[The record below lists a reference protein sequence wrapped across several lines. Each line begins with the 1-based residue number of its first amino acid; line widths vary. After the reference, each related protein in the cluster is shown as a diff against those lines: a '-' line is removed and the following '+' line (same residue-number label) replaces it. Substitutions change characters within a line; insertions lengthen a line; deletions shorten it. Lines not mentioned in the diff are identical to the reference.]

1 MPKLKTNKAAAKRF
15 KVTGSGKIMRQKAYK
30 SHILTKKTAD
40 RKRRLG
46 KPVVVDKTN
55 LKTVKKL
62 LGR

>member
-15 KVTGSGKIMRQKAYK
+15 KITGSGKIMRQKAYK

-40 RKRRLG
+40 RKRQLG
-46 KPVVVDKTN
+46 QPAVVDGTN

-62 LGR
+62 LGK